1 MIKCLIVDDER
12 LAIELMEDNVKQVP
26 FLDLVG
32 SCKNA
37 MQAIE
42 ILKTEKVD
50 LLFLDIQM
58 PGLNGLQL
66 VKSLLNPP
74 MIVLV
79 TAYEQYALEGFD
91 LDVIDYLLK
100 PVPFDRF
107 LKAVNKAYDLFNLKN
122 QPIPESTSPQ
132 TDYLFVNADY
142 SHIKIKLEDIEY
154 VEGLKDYIKIYLINS
169 EKPIITRLS
178 MRYLEE
184 KLSNNHFL
192 RVHKSFITSLDH
204 MTAFKRNHVILPHK
218 EIPVTDHYRDA
229 LLQHISSK
237 NL

>member
-12 LAIELMEDNVKQVP
+12 LAIELMEDNLKQVT
-26 FLDLVG
+26 FLELVG

-42 ILKTEKVD
+42 VLKTEKVD

-58 PGLNGLQL
+58 PGISGLQL

-122 QPIPESTSPQ
+122 QPKVESSSPQ

-154 VEGLKDYIKIYLINS
+154 VEGLKDYIKIHLINS

-184 KLSNNHFL
+184 KLNNNHFL
-192 RVHKSFITSLDH
+192 RVHKSFITSLNH

-218 EIPVTDHYRDA
+218 EIPVTDHYREA
-229 LLQHISSK
+229 LLHHISNK

>member
-26 FLDLVG
+26 FLELVG

-42 ILKTEKVD
+42 VLKTEKVD

-58 PGLNGLQL
+58 PGINGLQL
-66 VKSLLNPP
+66 VKSLVNPP

-91 LDVIDYLLK
+91 LDVVDYLLK

-107 LKAVNKAYDLFNLKN
+107 LKAVNKAYDLFNLKH
-122 QPIPESTSPQ
+122 QPKTESSTQ

-142 SHIKIKLEDIEY
+142 SHIKIKFEDIEY

-184 KLSNNHFL
+184 KLNNKHFL

>member
-12 LAIELMEDNVKQVP
+12 LAIELMEDNLKQVT
-26 FLDLVG
+26 FLELVG

-42 ILKTEKVD
+42 VLKTEKVD

-58 PGLNGLQL
+58 PGISGLQL

-122 QPIPESTSPQ
+122 QPKVESSSPQ

-184 KLSNNHFL
+184 KLNNNHFL
-192 RVHKSFITSLDH
+192 RVHKSFITSLNH

-218 EIPVTDHYRDA
+218 EIPVTDHYREA
-229 LLQHISSK
+229 LLHHISNK

>member
-1 MIKCLIVDDER
+1 MIRCLIVDDES
-12 LAIELMEDNVKQVP
+12 LARELMADNVSQVP
-26 FLDLVG
+26 FLELAG
-32 SCKNA
+32 TCKNA
-37 MQAIE
+37 MQALEFIQ
-42 ILKTEKVD
+42 KEKVD

-58 PGLNGLQL
+58 PGLSGLQM
-66 VKSLLNPP
+66 VKSLINPP
-74 MIVLV
+74 MIILV
-79 TAYEQYALEGFD
+79 TAYEKYALEGFD

-107 LKAVNKAYDLFNLKN
+107 LKSVNKAYDLYNLKQTTPSEQITTN
-122 QPIPESTSPQ
+122 Q
-132 TDYLFVNADY
+132 YLFVNADY

-154 VEGLKDYIKIYLINS
+154 VEGLKDYIKIYLLHS

-184 KLSNNHFL
+184 KLDSNHFL
-192 RVHKSFITSLDH
+192 RVHKSFIVSLDH

-218 EIPVTDHYRDA
+218 EISVTDHYRDA
-229 LLQHISSK
+229 LLQHISNK

>member
-1 MIKCLIVDDER
+1 MIRCLIVDDES
-12 LAIELMEDNVKQVP
+12 LARELMEDNVSQVP
-26 FLDLVG
+26 FLELAG

-37 MQAIE
+37 MQALEFIQ
-42 ILKTEKVD
+42 KEKVD

-58 PGLNGLQL
+58 PGLSGIQM
-66 VKSLLNPP
+66 VKSLVNSP
-74 MIVLV
+74 MIILV
-79 TAYEQYALEGFD
+79 TAYEKYALEGFD

-107 LKAVNKAYDLFNLKN
+107 LKSVNKAYDLHNLKQTIPSEQITPN
-122 QPIPESTSPQ
+122 Q
-132 TDYLFVNADY
+132 YLFVNADY

-154 VEGLKDYIKIYLINS
+154 VEGLKDYIKIYLIHS

-184 KLSNNHFL
+184 KLDSSHFL
-192 RVHKSFITSLDH
+192 RVHKSFIVSLDH
-204 MTAFKRNHVILPHK
+204 MTAFKRNHVVLPHK
-218 EIPVTDHYRDA
+218 EISVTDHYRDA
-229 LLQHISSK
+229 LMQHISKK

>member
-42 ILKTEKVD
+42 VLKTEKVD

-58 PGLNGLQL
+58 PGINGLQL
-66 VKSLLNPP
+66 VKSLVNPP
-74 MIVLV
+74 MIVFI

-91 LDVIDYLLK
+91 LAVVDYLLK

-107 LKAVNKAYDLFNLKN
+107 LKAVNKAYDLFNLKQ
-122 QPIPESTSPQ
+122 QPKTEFSTQ

-142 SHIKIKLEDIEY
+142 SHIKIKFEDIEY

-184 KLSNNHFL
+184 KLNNKHFL

-204 MTAFKRNHVILPHK
+204 MTAFKRNHVILPHR

>member
-12 LAIELMEDNVKQVP
+12 LAIELMEDNLKQVT
-26 FLDLVG
+26 FLELVG

-42 ILKTEKVD
+42 VLKTEKVD

-58 PGLNGLQL
+58 PGISGLQL
-66 VKSLLNPP
+66 VKSLVNPP

-122 QPIPESTSPQ
+122 QPKAESSSPQ

-218 EIPVTDHYRDA
+218 EIPVTDHYREA
-229 LLQHISSK
+229 LLHHISSK

>member
-12 LAIELMEDNVKQVP
+12 LAIELMEDNLKQVT
-26 FLDLVG
+26 FLELVG

-42 ILKTEKVD
+42 VLKTEKVD

-58 PGLNGLQL
+58 PGISGLQL
-66 VKSLLNPP
+66 VKSLVNPP

-122 QPIPESTSPQ
+122 QPKAELSSPQ

-218 EIPVTDHYRDA
+218 EIPVTDHYREA
-229 LLQHISSK
+229 LLHHISSK

>member
-1 MIKCLIVDDER
+1 MIRCLIVDDES
-12 LAIELMEDNVKQVP
+12 LARELMADNVSQVP
-26 FLDLVG
+26 FLELAG
-32 SCKNA
+32 TCKNA
-37 MQAIE
+37 MQALEFIQ
-42 ILKTEKVD
+42 KEKVD

-58 PGLNGLQL
+58 PGLSGLQM
-66 VKSLLNPP
+66 VKSLINPP
-74 MIVLV
+74 MIILV
-79 TAYEQYALEGFD
+79 TAYEKYALEGFD

-107 LKAVNKAYDLFNLKN
+107 LKSVNKAYDLYNLKQTTPSEQITTN
-122 QPIPESTSPQ
+122 Q
-132 TDYLFVNADY
+132 YLFVNADY

-154 VEGLKDYIKIYLINS
+154 VEGLKDYIKIYLLHS

-184 KLSNNHFL
+184 KLDSNHFL
-192 RVHKSFITSLDH
+192 RVHKSFIVSLDH

-218 EIPVTDHYRDA
+218 EISVTDHYRDA
-229 LLQHISSK
+229 LLQHINNK